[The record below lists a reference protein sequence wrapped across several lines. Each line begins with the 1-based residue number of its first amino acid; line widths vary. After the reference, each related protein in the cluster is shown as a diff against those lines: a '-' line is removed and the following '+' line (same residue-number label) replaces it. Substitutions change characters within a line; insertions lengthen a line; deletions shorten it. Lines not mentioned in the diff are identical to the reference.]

1 MKLTRCILVIDDEE
15 IFLKTIENALLCDGH
30 QVILTDT
37 ATKGLQALENGGIDL
52 IILDL
57 NLPDINGIEM
67 ARWVRA
73 ESDVPILMLTGV
85 SAVGSRVRALDAGAD
100 DYLIKPFDPNELN
113 ARVRSLLRRFDM
125 GSPSEEGTML
135 GHGDWKLMVANA
147 CLVSADGAQ
156 TPLTEREVMILAT
169 LMRRPATII
178 TRDEL
183 TRQVAGRD
191 WQSIDRSLDVHISH
205 LRKKI
210 EAITSGKPSPIK
222 TIRGR
227 GFLYDP
233 DAL

>member
-30 QVILTDT
+30 LVVLADT

-85 SAVGSRVRALDAGAD
+85 AAVGSRVRALDAGAD

-125 GSPSEEGTML
+125 GSQTDNEVAL
-135 GHGDWKLMVANA
+135 NHGDWRLMVADA
-147 CLVSADGAQ
+147 CLVSADGTR

-169 LMRRPATII
+169 LMRRPDTII

-183 TRQVAGRD
+183 TR
-191 WQSIDRSLDVHISH
+191 
-205 LRKKI
+205 
-210 EAITSGKPSPIK
+210 
-222 TIRGR
+222 
-227 GFLYDP
+227 
-233 DAL
+233 

>member
-1 MKLTRCILVIDDEE
+1 MTLTRCILVIDDEE
-15 IFLKTIENALLCDGH
+15 IFLKTIENALLYDGH
-30 QVILTDT
+30 QVVLADT

-85 SAVGSRVRALDAGAD
+85 AAVGSRVRALNAGAD

-125 GSPSEEGTML
+125 GSQTDKEVALS
-135 GHGDWKLMVANA
+135 HGDWRLMVADA
-147 CLVSADGAQ
+147 CLVSADGTR
-156 TPLTEREVMILAT
+156 TPLTEREVMVLAT
-169 LMRRPATII
+169 LMRRPGTII
-178 TRDEL
+178 PRDEL
-183 TRQVAGRD
+183 THPAAGRE

-210 EAITSGKPSPIK
+210 GAITPGKPSPIR
-222 TIRGR
+222 TIRSR
-227 GFLYDP
+227 GFIYDP